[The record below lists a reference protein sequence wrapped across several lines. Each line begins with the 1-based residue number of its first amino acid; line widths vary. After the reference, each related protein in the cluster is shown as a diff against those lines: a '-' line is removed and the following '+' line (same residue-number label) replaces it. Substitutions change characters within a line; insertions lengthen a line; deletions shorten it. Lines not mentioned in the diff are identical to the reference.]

1 MIDRAEVKNANGWR
15 LFIYDEHGNY
25 CDDGCSNCLNETAR
39 VVKVNDNYVV
49 VDYES
54 NGSRRLYFDDHAHLI
69 KSEMR

>member
-1 MIDRAEVKNANGWR
+1 MIDRAEVKDTNGWR
-15 LFIYDEHGNY
+15 LIIYDETGY
-25 CDDGCSNCLNETAR
+25 QYDDGCCGCLNETAR

-54 NGSRRLYFDDHAHLI
+54 NGPRRVYFDDHARVI